1 MSKSRTLR
9 SKYLQDKFS
18 WITNDSRLFVENLLT
33 FGYRIHVLP
42 SFWGLIKDPMHWTNT
57 WIFIEINIFAMVS
70 LHIERL
76 MAQGVLSKS
85 TGKIAHV
92 INCLLIVVA
101 PSIQIL
107 MAPEMPI
114 PSFIS
119 LIISIVFFLKAS
131 FFLVDFYNDLL
142 SCTRCG
148 HIHRQIAGTAQNQ
161 RL

>member
-1 MSKSRTLR
+1 
-9 SKYLQDKFS
+9 
-18 WITNDSRLFVENLLT
+18 
-33 FGYRIHVLP
+33 
-42 SFWGLIKDPMHWTNT
+42 MHWTNSV
-57 WIFIEINIFAMVS
+57 IFIEINIFAMVS

-76 MAQGVLSKS
+76 MAQGILSKS

-131 FFLVDFYNDLL
+131 FFGK
-142 SCTRCG
+142 SSK
-148 HIHRQIAGTAQNQ
+148 
-161 RL
+161 

>member
-1 MSKSRTLR
+1 MRRCLSQGLR
-9 SKYLQDKFS
+9 EDNIYRL
-18 WITNDSRLFVENLLT
+18 IYDSRLFVENLLT
-33 FGYRIHVLP
+33 FGFRIHVLP

-107 MAPEMPI
+107 MGPEMPI

-131 FFLVDFYNDLL
+131 FFEK
-142 SCTRCG
+142 SSK
-148 HIHRQIAGTAQNQ
+148 
-161 RL
+161 